1 MDNYVGK
8 RLDGRYEIEEVI
20 GVGGMAVVY
29 KAYDS
34 IDDRTVAVKILKDE
48 YLANEEFRRRFKN
61 ESKAIAVLS
70 HQNIVKVYDVS
81 FGDRIQ
87 YIVMEHIEGITL
99 KEYIGQRSVLDWNEA
114 LYFIIQVLRALQHA
128 HDKGIVHRDIKPQ
141 NIMLLENGTIKVA
154 DFGIARFSHGETKTI
169 SEKAIGSV
177 HYMSPEQAKGEV
189 TDEKADIYSVG
200 VMLYEMLTGKLPF
213 EADNAV
219 SVALM
224 QVQNDAALP
233 RTINPS
239 IPMGFEQITMKAMQK
254 STKERYQTAAEMLL
268 DLEEFKRNP
277 NIKFDYP
284 AYYVDSQPTRYV
296 GKIQE
301 KESTNAAAERNVMTA
316 KTAEKPPVVK
326 AAADIEPKTSAAAAK
341 ASEVQDV
348 QKRKTVNTK
357 LIAVVAGVALAVIIG
372 VIVFVSSM
380 LKNGSLTVGGLKNI
394 EVDNFIGKNYEL
406 EIKDNE
412 EYNEKFN
419 FQISEIVSSGVPE
432 GTVCEQS
439 PKAGEKVSKNTTVLL
454 SVAKSGEGLVL
465 DNYVGQNYKQVQSE
479 LESLGFYVIVTPETD
494 SDIPVGQVIR
504 TNPSVGTGVLK
515 GSTVTVYYSADADK
529 GSLFKM
535 PSLAGKSLTEA
546 QDILKKYELTLTK
559 TEYSDSSVEKDYILA
574 QSPNE
579 GSPVRKGDSVILTV
593 SSGTIS
599 GKKTINLPKNVGNV
613 TLNIYADGNL
623 IGNTIV
629 DTNTVSTFDVNVSGN
644 KKDTL
649 IQVTLDDAPY
659 FETHADFTREPVRFT
674 GDKTQN
680 VDFYVDVTGMR
691 ELDAVTKLREHGYV
705 STNIQINYQL
715 TSSELMN
722 GIVINQSPS
731 YESAHHLD
739 KSAPIVLIVG
749 KFDVPAV
756 TENTEPVSVVTEPS
770 TEDVSVQQ

>member
-1 MDNYVGK
+1 MENYVGK

-81 FGDRIQ
+81 FGERLQ
-87 YIVMEHIEGITL
+87 YIVMEYIEGITL
-99 KEYIGQRSVLDWNEA
+99 KEYIGQRGVLEWNEA
-114 LYFIIQVLRALQHA
+114 LYFIIQALRALQHA

-154 DFGIARFSHGETKTI
+154 DFGIARFNHGETKTI

-177 HYMSPEQAKGEV
+177 HYMSPEQAKGEA

-284 AYYVDSQPTRYV
+284 AYFVDSQPTRYV
-296 GKIQE
+296 GKIQS
-301 KESTNAAAERNVMTA
+301 KESNKPSLPE
-316 KTAEKPPVVK
+316 KTAEKAPIVK
-326 AAADIEPKTSAAAAK
+326 PSAEKTPADSGPSAKPA
-341 ASEVQDV
+341 EVQDV

-357 LIAVVAGVALAVIIG
+357 LIAIVAGIVLAVIIG
-372 VIVFVSSM
+372 VIFFVSSM

-406 EIKDNE
+406 EIKDNKDYE
-412 EYNEKFN
+412 GKFN
-419 FQISEIVSSGVPE
+419 FQISEVVSSGVPE

-454 SVAKSGEGLVL
+454 SVAKSGEGFVL
-465 DNYVGQNYKQVQSE
+465 ENYVGQNYKQAQSE

-494 SDIPVGQVIR
+494 STVPVGQVIR

-529 GSLFKM
+529 GTLFKM
-535 PSLAGKSLTEA
+535 PGLTGKSLTEA
-546 QDILKKYELTLTK
+546 QDILKKYELNLAK
-559 TEYSDSSVEKDYILA
+559 TEYSDNSVEKDYILS
-574 QSPNE
+574 QSPTE
-579 GSPVRKGDSVILTV
+579 GSPVRKGDSVVLTV
-593 SSGTIS
+593 SSGAIS
-599 GKKTINLPKNVGNV
+599 GKKTISLPKNVGNV
-613 TLNIYADGNL
+613 TLNVYVDGTNTV
-623 IGNTIV
+623 NTIV
-629 DTNTVSTFDVNVSGN
+629 DTNSVSAYDIEVSGN
-644 KKDTL
+644 KKDVL
-649 IQVTLDDAPY
+649 VQVTIDDAPY
-659 FETHADFTREPVRFT
+659 FETHADFTRRPVRFT
-674 GDKTQN
+674 GDKTN
-680 VDFYVDVTGMR
+680 AVDFYVDVTGMR
-691 ELDAVTKLREHGYV
+691 ELDAVAKLREHGYV
-705 STNIQINYQL
+705 TTNIQINYQI

-722 GIVINQSPS
+722 GIVVNQSPS
-731 YESAHHLD
+731 YDSAHHLD
-739 KSAPIVLIVG
+739 KSAPIVLTVG
-749 KFDVPAV
+749 KYEAPA
-756 TENTEPVSVVTEPS
+756 TTNNTEPETDVAELTG
-770 TEDVSVQQ
+770 TDVSEQR